1 MTEERQK
8 TQAEIDFFEEYGV
21 WPISNEEVANEEDRI
36 ILSTEQVAETEVHIR
51 KKNAKYY
58 LAETDWYVTRKAE
71 TGTAIPDD
79 VLTKRAQA
87 RIDASD

>member
-1 MTEERQK
+1 MTEAERQAYFQQYGCYPIEDSDVENVGIVL
-8 TQAEIDFFEEYGV
+8 TQAQIDEAES
-21 WPISNEEVANEEDRI
+21 ISA
-36 ILSTEQVAETEVHIR
+36 
-51 KKNAKYY
+51 KKHARQY

-87 RIDASD
+87 RLDASD

>member
-1 MTEERQK
+1 MTEQRQK

-21 WPISNEEVANEEDRI
+21 WPISEEDIAPENRI
-36 ILSTEQVAETEVHIR
+36 TLTAEQIAETEVYIR

-87 RIDASD
+87 RLDASD

>member
-1 MTEERQK
+1 MTESEKQTYFETYGCYPIEDSDVVDSAIIL
-8 TQAEIDFFEEYGV
+8 TQAQIDE
-21 WPISNEEVANEEDRI
+21 
-36 ILSTEQVAETEVHIR
+36 AETIIA
-51 KKNAKYY
+51 KKRARQY

-87 RIDASD
+87 RLDASD